1 MGRFRMN
8 MFAVAYDFED
18 YGGLLKCEEAEVQ
31 CQYNQYNWMVESC
44 WIRGSLD
51 LKFLCPNF
59 IKFLWHF
66 ETLQSWHNARGHGF
80 HMLHYVTLQA
90 FDLSN
95 PWMDLVQ
102 QNKNKAAKARW
113 HFVYDTSDKVRD
125 TGEQNRSFFHPSRTP
140 SASLRL
146 FNSILEGNIQDACET
161 RLQTSASSS

>member
-1 MGRFRMN
+1 
-8 MFAVAYDFED
+8 
-18 YGGLLKCEEAEVQ
+18 
-31 CQYNQYNWMVESC
+31 
-44 WIRGSLD
+44 
-51 LKFLCPNF
+51 
-59 IKFLWHF
+59 
-66 ETLQSWHNARGHGF
+66 
-80 HMLHYVTLQA
+80 
-90 FDLSN
+90 
-95 PWMDLVQ
+95 MDLVQ